1 MSDARIELLRRI
13 PMFAGLDRE
22 VGEALAQRA
31 ATRPFGAGELLFQE
45 GDACEGLFVLVQG
58 AIKIFKSSPS
68 GRQLTLAV
76 EKAPATVAE
85 LPLFDGGA
93 YPASAQAVDDVV
105 SLFIHKRDFR
115 AVCLQH
121 PELPLQALAIVGRRL
136 RSLVGLIE
144 SVTFGKVRQRLAR
157 ALLELAALAHSDAFN
172 LPWTHQEIAL
182 NLGTVRE
189 VVSRNL
195 NRFQAAGLI
204 QVNHKEIVLTD
215 REGLERE
222 AEAEL

>member
-1 MSDARIELLRRI
+1 
-13 PMFAGLDRE
+13 MFAGLEPE
-22 VGEALAQRA
+22 VIDALTERA
-31 ATRPFGAGELLFQE
+31 ATRPFAPGQVLFNE
-45 GDACEGLFVLVQG
+45 GDRCEGMFLLVQG
-58 AIKIFKSSPS
+58 SVKIFKSSSS

-76 EKAPATVAE
+76 ETAPATVAE
-85 LPLFDGGA
+85 LPLFDGGP
-93 YPASAQAVDDVV
+93 YPASVHAVDQVIA
-105 SLFIHKRDFR
+105 LFIHKQDFR

-121 PELPLQALAIVGRRL
+121 PQLPLQALAVVGRRL
-136 RSLVGLIE
+136 RALVALIE

-157 ALLELAALAHSDAFN
+157 TLLELADQAETNSFS

-204 QVNHKEIVLTD
+204 QVSHREIVVSD
-215 REGLERE
+215 REGLQLE
-222 AEAEL
+222 AEAEI

>member
-1 MSDARIELLRRI
+1 MGAARIELFQKI

-22 VGEALAQRA
+22 VVGALMQRA
-31 ATRPFGAGELLFQE
+31 ATRPFVAGELLFRE
-45 GDACEGLFVLVQG
+45 GDSCDGLFVLVEG
-58 AIKIFKSSPS
+58 SVKIFKTSAS
-68 GRQLTLAV
+68 GRQLALAV
-76 EKAPATVAE
+76 ETAPATVAE
-85 LPLFDGGA
+85 LPLFDGGV
-93 YPASAQAVDDVV
+93 YPASAQAVDNVV
-105 SLFIHKRDFR
+105 SLLIHKRDFR
-115 AVCLQH
+115 AICLEH

-136 RSLVGLIE
+136 RGLVGLIE

-157 ALLELAALAHSDAFN
+157 ALLELSDLAHSDSFN

-204 QVNHKEIVLTD
+204 QVNHREIVLTN

>member
-1 MSDARIELLRRI
+1 MSPARVELLHRI
-13 PMFAGLDRE
+13 PMFAGLDLE
-22 VGEALAQRA
+22 VADALAHRA
-31 ATRPFGAGELLFQE
+31 ATRPFTAGEILFHE
-45 GDACEGLFVLVQG
+45 GDACEGLFLLVQG
-58 AIKIFKSSPS
+58 SVKIFKTSPS

-93 YPASAQAVDDVV
+93 YPASVQAVDDVV
-105 SLFIHKRDFR
+105 ALFIHKRDFR
-115 AVCLQH
+115 AICLQH
-121 PELPLQALAIVGRRL
+121 PQLPLQALAIVGRRL
-136 RSLVGLIE
+136 RALVSLIE

-157 ALLELAALAHSDAFN
+157 TLLELADQAGSHSFA

-204 QVNHKEIVLTD
+204 QVNHREIVLTD

>member
-1 MSDARIELLRRI
+1 MADPRIELVQMI
-13 PMFAGLDRE
+13 PMFAGLDQE
-22 VGEALAQRA
+22 VADSLIQRA
-31 ATRPFGAGELLFQE
+31 ATRPFAAGELLFHE
-45 GDACEGLFVLVQG
+45 GDACQGLYILIEGS
-58 AIKIFKSSPS
+58 AKIFKSSPS

-76 EKAPATVAE
+76 ERAPATVAE

-93 YPASAQAVDDVV
+93 YPASAQAIGAVL

-115 AVCLQH
+115 AICLQH

-136 RSLVGLIE
+136 RGLVGLLE

-157 ALLELAALAHSDAFN
+157 ALLELADMAESDSFD

-195 NRFQAAGLI
+195 SRFQAAGLI
-204 QVNHKEIVLTD
+204 RLNHKEVVLTD

-222 AEAEL
+222 AESEL